1 MIKKK
6 ENKVASGETPRY
18 LLWRVNPLHF
28 PQTPQQQ
35 YRQKMNISRLLS
47 LLAILATSL
56 ILGGCASI
64 TGGTQQ
70 SVSVETRQDTTQV
83 SGAACELVNAK
94 GKWFL
99 NSPGSVQIQRSNDDL
114 QVTCNKPGL
123 ETGRASVVSIVKPGM
138 VGNFFFGG
146 IIGVAIDHASGAAY
160 DYPNIIQVL
169 MGQMTKVGYTEG
181 HATTHTTAAPTGAPG
196 AVTKT
201 SVTPAGVTTAETLT
215 LTPTGTVTSS
225 AATPPAN
232 AAAPSPS
239 ATPVSLDTAKTQCIE
254 LGIKPQTEAFGQ
266 CVMRI
271 AK

>member
-1 MIKKK
+1 
-6 ENKVASGETPRY
+6 
-18 LLWRVNPLHF
+18 
-28 PQTPQQQ
+28 
-35 YRQKMNISRLLS
+35 MNASRLFS
-47 LLAILATSL
+47 LMAILAASL
-56 ILGGCASI
+56 LLGGCASI
-64 TGGTQQ
+64 TGGSQQ
-70 SVSVETRQDTTQV
+70 SVSVETRQETAQV

-99 NSPGSVQIQRSNDDL
+99 TSPGSVQIQRSNDDL

-123 ETGRASVVSIVKPGM
+123 EAGRASVTSIVKPGM

-160 DYPNIIQVL
+160 DYPNVIQVM

-181 HATTHTTAAPTGAPG
+181 HATTHTTANPAGGPPG
-196 AVTKT
+196 ATQT
-201 SVTPAGVTTAETLT
+201 SVTPAGVTQTRQVSPSGTTTTETLT
-215 LTPTGTVTSS
+215 LTPTGTVASNATTSPTS
-225 AATPPAN
+225 AVAS
-232 AAAPSPS
+232 SPTIS
-239 ATPVSLDTAKTQCIE
+239 PVSLDAAKNQCTD

>member
-1 MIKKK
+1 
-6 ENKVASGETPRY
+6 
-18 LLWRVNPLHF
+18 
-28 PQTPQQQ
+28 
-35 YRQKMNISRLLS
+35 MNGSRLFS
-47 LLAILATSL
+47 LIAILAASL
-56 ILGGCASI
+56 ALGGCASI

-70 SVSVETRQDTTQV
+70 SVSVETRQETVSV

-99 NSPGSVQIQRSNDDL
+99 TSPGSVQIQRSNDDL

-123 ETGRASVVSIVKPGM
+123 EAGSASVVSIVKPGM

-160 DYPNIIQVL
+160 DYPNMIQVM

-181 HATTHTTAAPTGAPG
+181 HATTHTTANPAGGTPG
-196 AVTKT
+196 MTQT
-201 SVTPAGVTTAETLT
+201 SVTPAGVVTTETLT
-215 LTPTGTVTSS
+215 LTPTGTVTS
-225 AATPPAN
+225 N
-232 AAAPSPS
+232 AANTPVSPTAITPMVS
-239 ATPVSLDTAKTQCIE
+239 PVSLDAAKNQCLE

>member
-1 MIKKK
+1 
-6 ENKVASGETPRY
+6 
-18 LLWRVNPLHF
+18 
-28 PQTPQQQ
+28 
-35 YRQKMNISRLLS
+35 MNVSRLLS
-47 LLAILATSL
+47 LLSILAASL
-56 ILGGCASI
+56 VLGGCASI

-70 SVSVETRQDTTQV
+70 SVSVETRQDTAQV

-99 NSPGSVQIQRSNDDL
+99 TSPGSVQIQRSNDDL

-181 HATTHTTAAPTGAPG
+181 HATTHTTAAP
-196 AVTKT
+196 
-201 SVTPAGVTTAETLT
+201 
-215 LTPTGTVTSS
+215 
-225 AATPPAN
+225 AATAPSN
-232 AAAPSPS
+232 AAPPSPS
-239 ATPVSLDTAKTQCIE
+239 ATPVSLDTAKTQCTE

>member
-1 MIKKK
+1 
-6 ENKVASGETPRY
+6 
-18 LLWRVNPLHF
+18 
-28 PQTPQQQ
+28 
-35 YRQKMNISRLLS
+35 MNGSRLLS
-47 LLAILATSL
+47 LLAILAASL
-56 ILGGCASI
+56 FLGGCASI

-70 SVSVETRQDTTQV
+70 SVSVETRQEATQV

-99 NSPGSVQIQRSNDDL
+99 TTPGSVQIQRSNDDL

-123 ETGRASVVSIVKPGM
+123 EAGRASVTSIVKPGM

-160 DYPNIIQVL
+160 DYPNMIQVM

-181 HATTHTTAAPTGAPG
+181 HATTHTTTNPAGGPPG
-196 AVTKT
+196 ATQT
-201 SVTPAGVTTAETLT
+201 SVTPAGVTTTETLT
-215 LTPTGTVTSS
+215 LTPTGTITSIAASSPTS
-225 AATPPAN
+225 AV
-232 AAAPSPS
+232 APSS
-239 ATPVSLDTAKTQCIE
+239 TVAPVSLDAAKNQCIE

>member
-1 MIKKK
+1 
-6 ENKVASGETPRY
+6 
-18 LLWRVNPLHF
+18 
-28 PQTPQQQ
+28 
-35 YRQKMNISRLLS
+35 MNGSRLLS
-47 LLAILATSL
+47 LLAILAASL
-56 ILGGCASI
+56 LLGGCASI

-70 SVSVETRQDTTQV
+70 SVSVETRQETAQV

-99 NSPGSVQIQRSNDDL
+99 TSPGSVQIQRSNDDL
-114 QVTCNKPGL
+114 LVTCNKPGL
-123 ETGRASVVSIVKPGM
+123 EPGRASVTSIVKPGM

-160 DYPNIIQVL
+160 DYPNMIQVM

-181 HATTHTTAAPTGAPG
+181 HATTHTTATPAGAPPG
-196 AVTKT
+196 VTQT
-201 SVTPAGVTTAETLT
+201 SVTPAGVTTTETLT
-215 LTPTGTVTSS
+215 LTSAGTVATNTAISPSS
-225 AATPPAN
+225 SPQATAPPAATAATAN
-232 AAAPSPS
+232 TPVA
-239 ATPVSLDTAKTQCIE
+239 PVSLDAAKNQCVE

>member
-1 MIKKK
+1 
-6 ENKVASGETPRY
+6 
-18 LLWRVNPLHF
+18 
-28 PQTPQQQ
+28 
-35 YRQKMNISRLLS
+35 MNASRLLS
-47 LLAILATSL
+47 LMAILAASL
-56 ILGGCASI
+56 LLGGCASI
-64 TGGTQQ
+64 TGGSQQ
-70 SVSVETRQDTTQV
+70 SVSVETRQEAAQV

-99 NSPGSVQIQRSNDDL
+99 TTPGSVQIQRSNDDL

-123 ETGRASVVSIVKPGM
+123 EPGRASVVSIVKPGM

-160 DYPNIIQVL
+160 DYPNMIQVM

-181 HATTHTTAAPTGAPG
+181 HATTHTTANPAGGPPG
-196 AVTKT
+196 TTQT
-201 SVTPAGVTTAETLT
+201 SVTPAGVVTTETLR

-225 AATPPAN
+225 PAFSPTAVTPTA
-232 AAAPSPS
+232 S
-239 ATPVSLDTAKTQCIE
+239 PVSLDAAKSQCME
-254 LGIKPQTEAFGQ
+254 LGLKPQTEAFGQ

>member
-1 MIKKK
+1 
-6 ENKVASGETPRY
+6 
-18 LLWRVNPLHF
+18 
-28 PQTPQQQ
+28 
-35 YRQKMNISRLLS
+35 MNVSRLLS

-70 SVSVETRQDTTQV
+70 SVSVETRQDTAQV

-99 NSPGSVQIQRSNDDL
+99 SSPGSVQIQRSNDDL

-123 ETGRASVVSIVKPGM
+123 ETGRASVVSIMRPGM

-160 DYPNIIQVL
+160 DYPNMIQVM
-169 MGQMTKVGYTEG
+169 MGQMTQVGYSEG
-181 HATTHTTAAPTGAPG
+181 HATAHTTAAP
-196 AVTKT
+196 
-201 SVTPAGVTTAETLT
+201 AGVTTTETLT

-225 AATPPAN
+225 VATPSAN
-232 AAAPSPS
+232 AAARSPS
-239 ATPVSLDTAKTQCIE
+239 ATPVSLDAAKTQCIE

>member
-1 MIKKK
+1 
-6 ENKVASGETPRY
+6 
-18 LLWRVNPLHF
+18 
-28 PQTPQQQ
+28 
-35 YRQKMNISRLLS
+35 MNLSRLLS
-47 LLAILATSL
+47 LFAILATSL
-56 ILGGCASI
+56 VLGGCASI

-70 SVSVETRQDTTQV
+70 SVSVETRQEATQV

-99 NSPGSVQIQRSNDDL
+99 TTPGSVQIQRSNDDL
-114 QVTCNKPGL
+114 QVICNKPGL
-123 ETGRASVVSIVKPGM
+123 EAGRASVTSIVKPGM

-160 DYPNIIQVL
+160 DYPNMIQVL

-181 HATTHTTAAPTGAPG
+181 HATTHTTTNPAGGPPG
-196 AVTKT
+196 ATQT
-201 SVTPAGVTTAETLT
+201 SVTPAGVTETRQVSPTGTTTTETLT
-215 LTPTGTVTSS
+215 LTSAGTVASSMSTIPSTGTP
-225 AATPPAN
+225 AATAPV
-232 AAAPSPS
+232 AAPSAS
-239 ATPVSLDTAKTQCIE
+239 ITAAPVSLDAAKNQCIA